1 MNEPKSKKFT
11 QEIVLADE
19 AATVAF
25 AVSLAKTAEP
35 GDVLALRGTL
45 GTGKTVFARAFIR
58 HLTEAGEEVP
68 SPTFTLVQTYESDI
82 APVYHFDLYRIEN
95 PDDVYELDIED
106 AFADGISLIEW
117 PDRME
122 ALLPRDRLDVE
133 ITHGERDGARK
144 ITLSAEGKWAE
155 RLTKGC
161 GCAH

>member
-1 MNEPKSKKFT
+1 M
-11 QEIVLADE
+11 
-19 AATVAF
+19 
-25 AVSLAKTAEP
+25 
-35 GDVLALRGTL
+35 
-45 GTGKTVFARAFIR
+45 
-58 HLTEAGEEVP
+58 P

-82 APVYHFDLYRIEN
+82 APVYHFDLYRIED

-106 AFADGISLIEW
+106 AFAEGISLIEW

-144 ITLSAEGKWAE
+144 ITLRAEGKWAE